1 MTHFLG
7 SLLDPNIWAVIIYF
21 NRRDPFLVS
30 LGDPKSG
37 VKNGAKNIEKRNVV
51 FKFKCAV
58 FKIVDLALRS
68 SLHEETELSQSQRD
82 RRWLR
87 STIASSS
94 VMKEKPSNMQGP
106 TIDV

>member
-7 SLLDPNIWAVIIYF
+7 SLLDPKIWAVIIYF

-51 FKFKCAV
+51 FKFKCTV
-58 FKIVDLALRS
+58 FKIVELALRS
-68 SLHEETELSQSQRD
+68 ILHEEMGLSRSQQD
-82 RRWLR
+82 KRWLQ
-87 STIASSS
+87 IAIPSSS
-94 VMKEKPSNMQGP
+94 VMKEQSSKMQGP
-106 TIDV
+106 TIDA